1 MSDVNSVSTRR
12 ISVTAKHNMSK
23 RRISVTAKSCSV
35 PYLDVSPSK
44 KRLHRRTLSASQHKL
59 SAKATA
65 SPVFSVPDVEQE
77 GANSSDPPCDDGPL
91 CFDFSEQH
99 MSSYNERQQK
109 AADHWCEVREPL
121 LNAAVEMSGFPYSGV
136 TCVVCDHTATAV
148 CYDCGPQ
155 AFFCDEHIEVF
166 HSSKINTFHMPQ
178 ISKVW

>member
-1 MSDVNSVSTRR
+1 M
-12 ISVTAKHNMSK
+12 
-23 RRISVTAKSCSV
+23 SVTAKSCSV

-44 KRLHRRTLSASQHKL
+44 KRLHRRTLSTSQHKSDKL

-136 TCVVCDHTATAV
+136 IYLCCV
-148 CYDCGPQ
+148 
-155 AFFCDEHIEVF
+155 
-166 HSSKINTFHMPQ
+166 
-178 ISKVW
+178 